1 MDLQWQYTYKQRI
14 KNSVQIRLHTK
25 STYTI
30 TNINDIN
37 MDSTIPGSVNDS
49 SKLILAKRV
58 EYVGFRPL
66 LLRTKK
72 AKLMHLA
79 ELQ

>member
-1 MDLQWQYTYKQRI
+1 
-14 KNSVQIRLHTK
+14 
-25 STYTI
+25 
-30 TNINDIN
+30 